1 MTKVIARVHPA
12 HLMNV
17 DWAPGGHQPSD
28 QANRL
33 GLWGRRKLAATV
45 HIHHCHCCYYSAR
58 KLILILPSLRGWKAE
73 STSLRL
79 SSSGHNTDAAR
90 ALAIAAASGLSIDG
104 TDRRADTVPIHRLS
118 PLKNTAVSTSYRYR
132 PWGGETICRLPPPR
146 RWQFNSRRI
155 YVRQRTCPQSAHLWW
170 PAVAKLQ
177 AVSVPIAYGSC
188 APTAATTWD
197 RQTDGRTAL
206 SLNAPYG
213 GGA

>member
-1 MTKVIARVHPA
+1 MTKVIARVYPV

-17 DWAPGGHQPSD
+17 DWAPGGRQPSD

-104 TDRRADTVPIHRLS
+104 TDRRADTVPIHSLS

-132 PWGGETICRLPPPR
+132 PWGGETICRLPPADGSSTRGGSTSVSGRVRSPHTSGGR
-146 RWQFNSRRI
+146 RWLSC
-155 YVRQRTCPQSAHLWW
+155 RQ
-170 PAVAKLQ
+170 PACL
-177 AVSVPIAYGSC
+177 
-188 APTAATTWD
+188 
-197 RQTDGRTAL
+197 
-206 SLNAPYG
+206 
-213 GGA
+213 